1 MSGTRFRTT
10 TKIAASR
17 IVAAGVLSLA
27 LVACGPASSG
37 SGSLQSVGAP
47 ASSTASASSVA
58 SSSSASASAAP
69 VAATATMALTVA
81 PDPAG
86 STVLAVL
93 TTSTGVPATGTVT
106 FSVDGTVLGAA
117 AVAGGQASIVIPA
130 GLSVGEHS
138 ASAAFAP
145 DNAAT
150 VSAASGTAAFSVAKA
165 ASSLSASI
173 GKDSIRYGD
182 QGAFQIAVQAPGA
195 PAGTDLTGHV
205 TVTDGAETVAEGD
218 TDPSG
223 TASLSVYN
231 TADPGSKMYTASYSG
246 GAVVEASTSQFEV
259 RTTQTNVDIAI
270 SWTDNLLPGGDAV
283 ITADVIGTPQS
294 PSGNATI
301 SYDGNQIAG
310 GAVDANGK
318 ISGTAAA
325 VTAGDHQIQVS
336 YAGDVRF
343 EPNTS
348 SATLTVKEPVA
359 NPNAAGAAAAQASNP
374 CPATASACVDLSNEQ
389 AWLQSG
395 GQITYGPVPITSGA
409 YGSRTRTGMFSVF
422 WLDKNHKSSLFNN
435 APMPN
440 SVFFD
445 GDIAFHQG
453 SLYNQSNGCIHLS
466 WDASTTFFN
475 TLSVGDSVYVWGAAP
490 Y

>member
-1 MSGTRFRTT
+1 MSSTRFGTPA
-10 TKIAASR
+10 KI
-17 IVAAGVLSLA
+17 ITAGLLSLA

-37 SGSLQSVGAP
+37 SGTLQSISTPAP
-47 ASSTASASSVA
+47 SAASAPSTAA
-58 SSSSASASAAP
+58 SSSPPTTP
-69 VAATATMALTVA
+69 VAATTTLTLTVT

-93 TTSTGVPATGTVT
+93 STSTGVPATGTVT
-106 FSVDGTVLGAA
+106 FSVDGAALGTA
-117 AVAGGQASIVIPA
+117 AVADGQASIVIPA
-130 GLSVGEHS
+130 GLPVGDHSAAATFAPDNTATVTAAS
-138 ASAAFAP
+138 ASAAFA
-145 DNAAT
+145 AT
-150 VSAASGTAAFSVAKA
+150 KAGSAVSASV
-165 ASSLSASI
+165 

-182 QGAFQIAVQAPGA
+182 QEQFEITVQAPGA

-205 TVTDGAETVAEGD
+205 TVADGAEIVAEGD
-218 TDPSG
+218 TDPAG
-223 TASLSVYN
+223 NAALSVYN
-231 TADPGSKMYTASYSG
+231 TADPGSKTYLVSYSG
-246 GAVVEASTSQFEV
+246 GAAVEASTGQFTV
-259 RTTQTNVDIAI
+259 QTTQTNVDIAI

-283 ITADVIGTPQS
+283 ITADIIGTPQS

-310 GAVDANGK
+310 GAIDDNGK
-318 ISGTAAA
+318 IRGTASA
-325 VTAGDHQIQVS
+325 VTAGDHQIKVS

-374 CPATASACVDLSNEQ
+374 CPAAASACIDLSNEQ

-409 YGSRTRTGMFSVF
+409 AGSRTRTGTFSVF

-453 SLYNQSNGCIHLS
+453 SLYDQSNGCIHLS
-466 WDASTTFFN
+466 WDASETFFN
-475 TLSVGDSVYVWGAAP
+475 TLSVGEKVYVWGAAP